1 MSLVANIVIFFLLI
15 VAAGTLIHE
24 MGIFDE
30 DYIAVPEGGDYA
42 KYTIEN
48 LNESI
53 GMETND
59 TKRPGV
65 LGDFGLTISL
75 IWKGIS
81 LFYSMIIS
89 IPGLIGTVVRMFGVP
104 TILVAFFGVGV
115 VAKILWEIAQFVSG
129 RSGRNVE

>member
-1 MSLVANIVIFFLLI
+1 MSLFANILMFFLLI
-15 VAAGTLIHE
+15 VAAGVIVHD

-30 DYIAVPEGGDYA
+30 DYIAIPEGGDCA

-53 GMETND
+53 GIGIND

-75 IWKGIS
+75 IWQGIS
-81 LFYSMIIS
+81 LFYGMIIS
-89 IPGLIGTVVRMFGVP
+89 LPGLIGTVVRMFGVP
-104 TILVAFFGVGV
+104 IILVTFLGVGV
-115 VAKILWEIAQFVSG
+115 VAKIFYEVAQIVSG
-129 RSGRNVE
+129 KSGKNVE